1 MCLFGDAKQGDIF
14 PVSRRLLA
22 TDATWS
28 LANHLAQRGSFALA
42 TIFLARSF
50 TTKDFATYSYFQMTV
65 NMLATYATMGLA
77 VAASRFFAASR
88 DEDGADAFPLGTLLC
103 VNMGVAVIAFLILSV
118 APLGWLTAGRDI
130 PTLVISAGVAL
141 SVLDAVIGGAIVGL
155 EAFRSSAVVSFVS
168 AACLLVLTA
177 WAAATHDPEIG
188 MWAIVATFGLHLA
201 GTAAITVHQVGW
213 RRLKASVRWDRRS
226 LHALAS
232 LAGTMFAVSLISGS
246 ATWGVGRWILSRAGD
261 KQFAI
266 FTIGMQ
272 WLALGLLLP
281 NQVTRVTFSRMVRET
296 QHGLRRLL
304 KRVVAV
310 NIATSMSVAIV
321 GLLLAPRIVTLY
333 GARYSNDTLVVAGFL
348 GVAIINSSTNAL
360 GNSLIGRG
368 RHSVWFWIT
377 VVWAVVLFGLAAL
390 LPSGGAS
397 SALIAYASA
406 GTVMWILAAHRAFRE
421 V

>member
-1 MCLFGDAKQGDIF
+1 M
-14 PVSRRLLA
+14 SRRLLA
-22 TDATWS
+22 TNAAWS

-50 TTKDFATYSYFQMTV
+50 TTKDFASYAYFQMTV

-88 DEDGADAFPLGTLLC
+88 DEDSANAFPLGTLLC
-103 VNMGVAVIAFLILSV
+103 VNMGVAVISFLILSV

-130 PTLVISAGVAL
+130 PALVISAGVAL
-141 SVLDAVIGGAIVGL
+141 SVLDAIIGGAIVGL

-177 WAAATHDPEIG
+177 WAAAAHDPVIG
-188 MWAIVATFGLHLA
+188 MWAIVATFGLHLV

-213 RRLKASVRWDRRS
+213 RRIKLSIRWDRRS
-226 LHALAS
+226 LHALVS
-232 LAGTMFAVSLISGS
+232 LAGTMFAVSMISGS
-246 ATWGVGRWILSRAGD
+246 ATWGVGRWILLSAGD

-281 NQVTRVTFSRMVRET
+281 NQVTRVTFSRIVRET
-296 QHGLRRLL
+296 QQGLRRLL
-304 KRVVAV
+304 KRIVVV
-310 NIATSMSVAIV
+310 NFATSMSVAIV
-321 GLLLAPRIVTLY
+321 GLLFAPKIITLY
-333 GARYSNDTLVVAGFL
+333 GTRYSHDALVVAGFL

-368 RHSVWFWIT
+368 CHSAWFWIT
-377 VVWAVVLFGLAAL
+377 VVWAVVLFGLLAL
-390 LPSGGAS
+390 LQDGGAS
-397 SALIAYASA
+397 SALVAYAVA
-406 GTVMWILAAHRAFRE
+406 GTVMWALAANRAFRK